1 MGDFSYKGTD
11 FTILDTA
18 GIRRKKKVEEDVE
31 YYSVNRAIKTID
43 EADVVLLIIDIN
55 TGLVEQ
61 DKKIAQ
67 QIVRRGKGVILVL
80 NKVDT
85 LSGVPN
91 EIEAIKDRARFLFP
105 ILSYAPIVPIS
116 AREGDRYPS
125 HARYDLEG
133 LPAAEQAYRHLSGEC
148 RTSGLDCRLSA
159 STGEEGLLQGPV
171 RHAGECGSCQVPLLR
186 EQEEGLS

>member
-1 MGDFSYKGTD
+1 MVELEEPEVEKERLKVAVLGKPNTSKSTLTNALSGKDVSIVSDIPGTTRDVVMGDFSYKGTE

-67 QIVRRGKGVILVL
+67 QIVRRV
-80 NKVDT
+80 
-85 LSGVPN
+85 
-91 EIEAIKDRARFLFP
+91 
-105 ILSYAPIVPIS
+105 
-116 AREGDRYPS
+116 RE
-125 HARYDLEG
+125 
-133 LPAAEQAYRHLSGEC
+133 
-148 RTSGLDCRLSA
+148 
-159 STGEEGLLQGPV
+159 
-171 RHAGECGSCQVPLLR
+171 
-186 EQEEGLS
+186 